1 MFFANYDIPNH
12 HEQNKEHVFTF
23 IRNEMRDY
31 VDTNIYG
38 IQSTPST
45 TQSQSTTSNS
55 NNTANT
61 GATASSAT
69 QEK

>member
-12 HEQNKEHVFTF
+12 QEQNKEHVFTF

-38 IQSTPST
+38 IQSTPT
-45 TQSQSTTSNS
+45 TTAQSQSTASST
-55 NNTANT
+55 NNTANV
-61 GATASSAT
+61 GAASSST